1 MRWPKASGKIR
12 DRGWSHMVT
21 RSLPFHTSAVAPIHS
36 IAVLPFANASN
47 NSEMDYLS
55 EGLSKR
61 SPTLFPGFAVSVM
74 LWVTIYVAAS
84 DPVPEV
90 NKEPGA
96 RMALLVFVG
105 AGFMFLLDTL
115 FHVLRI
121 EKNES
126 PRFRRLD

>member
-1 MRWPKASGKIR
+1 
-12 DRGWSHMVT
+12 MVT

-84 DPVPEV
+84 DLVPEV
-90 NKEPGA
+90 NKGRLAKRPARRRAEVGDGVMRLLFVLFFLILRGEPNRHRQRG
-96 RMALLVFVG
+96 
-105 AGFMFLLDTL
+105 
-115 FHVLRI
+115 
-121 EKNES
+121 E
-126 PRFRRLD
+126 